1 MKGFDSVKGKITLI
15 QILLLCVVLICSVN
29 VYKSHVQKTREEKE
43 INSISEPE
51 SDITVQE
58 TNEPYS
64 QSEPENIPEQGLENQ
79 EGDTEAKIKKYKD
92 VYSQN
97 SDMVGWIRVSDTRID
112 YPVMHN
118 KQSNAYYLHRNI
130 AKEYSSSGIP
140 FMDYQC
146 RGDGTDDNTI
156 IYAHN
161 MRNGSMFHDLLKYG
175 DKNFYNTHKII
186 EFDTLKS
193 FNKYEIFA
201 VIRTK
206 VGSEKEFKYYDFINA
221 KTPAEFDK
229 FISKCIRLSLYKTN
243 VIPRY
248 GENLLTLST
257 CSYNTD
263 NERFVVFA
271 KKLF

>member
-1 MKGFDSVKGKITLI
+1 MITETAPPTENKEDSTVAD
-15 QILLLCVVLICSVN
+15 
-29 VYKSHVQKTREEKE
+29 EEDR
-43 INSISEPE
+43 NARIS
-51 SDITVQE
+51 
-58 TNEPYS
+58 
-64 QSEPENIPEQGLENQ
+64 
-79 EGDTEAKIKKYKD
+79 KYKE
-92 VYSQN
+92 VYAQN
-97 SDMVGWIRVSDTRID
+97 NDMVGWITVNDTRID

-146 RGDGTDDNTI
+146 RGDATDDNTI

-161 MRNGSMFHDLLKYG
+161 MRNGSMFHDLLKYS
-175 DKNFYNTHKII
+175 DKSFYDTHKTIR
-186 EFDTLKS
+186 FDTLTN
-193 FNKYEIFA
+193 FGEYEIFA

-206 VGSEKEFKYYDFINA
+206 VGSKNEFKYYDFINA

-229 FISKCIRLSLYKTN
+229 FISKCISLSLYKTDI
-243 VIPRY
+243 IPKH
-248 GENLLTLST
+248 GEKILTLST

-271 KKLF
+271 KKKSVAFLP

>member
-15 QILLLCVVLICSVN
+15 QILLICTFLICSFMI
-29 VYKSHVQKTREEKE
+29 YRSCSEKY
-43 INSISEPE
+43 SENDKL
-51 SDITVQE
+51 SDIAE
-58 TNEPYS
+58 TAIPQ
-64 QSEPENIPEQGLENQ
+64 QSEDDGTETEENNRTALIN
-79 EGDTEAKIKKYKD
+79 KYKE
-92 VYSQN
+92 VYAQN
-97 SDMVGWIRVSDTRID
+97 NDMVGWITVKDTRID

-146 RGDGTDDNTI
+146 RGDATDENTI

-161 MRNGSMFHDLLKYG
+161 MRNGSMFHDLLKYS
-175 DKNFYNTHKII
+175 DKSFYDTHKTIR
-186 EFDTLKS
+186 FDTLTN
-193 FNKYEIFA
+193 FGEYEIFA
-201 VIRTK
+201 VLRTK
-206 VGSEKEFKYYDFINA
+206 VGSKGEFRYYDFINA

-229 FISKCIRLSLYKTN
+229 FISKCISLSLYKTET
-243 VIPRY
+243 IPGY
-248 GENLLTLST
+248 GEKILTLST

-271 KKLF
+271 RKK